1 MKLMIAS
8 DIHGSAVFCE
18 KLLERFE
25 DEAPERLLLLG
36 DILYSSSASALEGG
50 SDTRSVFGML
60 NAYADQIM
68 AVRGNCDSDVDQT
81 VLDFP
86 ITSDYIYLPWD
97 GRMIFATHGHVYG
110 PHRLPPVSSCDL
122 LLCGHTHIP
131 DFYQVRTPG
140 EGGPGV
146 ESPCYYC
153 NPGSVSLPKGGSSR
167 SYMTLEDGVL
177 RWKTLDGEVY
187 REERI

>member
-8 DIHGSAVFCE
+8 DIHGSARFCGQ
-18 KLLERFE
+18 LLERFE
-25 DEAPERLLLLG
+25 DEGAENLLLLG
-36 DILYSSSASALEGG
+36 DLLYSSSASALEGG
-50 SDTRSVFGML
+50 SDTLSVFAML
-60 NAYADQIM
+60 NEYADSIM

-97 GRMIFATHGHVYG
+97 GKMIFATHGHIYG

-122 LLCGHTHIP
+122 LLCGHTHVP
-131 DFYQVRTPG
+131 DFYPVREPG
-140 EGGPGV
+140 AGLGA

-167 SYMTLEDGVL
+167 GYVTLEDGL
-177 RWKTLDGEVY
+177 LSWKTLDGETY
-187 REERI
+187 RQERI